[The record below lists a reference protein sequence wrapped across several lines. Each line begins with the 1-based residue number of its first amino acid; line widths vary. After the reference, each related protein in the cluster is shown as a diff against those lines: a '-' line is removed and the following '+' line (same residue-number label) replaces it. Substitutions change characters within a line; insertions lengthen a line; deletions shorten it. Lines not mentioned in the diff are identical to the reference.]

1 MRLHRLPHDFGRTL
15 ILLGCAALHGIQ
27 HVHLPFAGMHRR
39 NSRRRDRARD
49 DPEPLP
55 PRRGGGA
62 QVRTSFENRTAQAIC
77 RRAANRGRWTV
88 TGPGSGSV
96 CLFSVAL
103 SRRRSTTNLLD
114 SQAAATILQA
124 KSSRPLGSRPRACAR
139 YGVLVVGE
147 EMKGLVLSRCSAAV
161 TGVELARIIWCP
173 SVRRSR
179 GPTRP
184 HETSHSP
191 GNQLLLG
198 KSNHGAS
205 LRSATG
211 QNWRG

>member
-1 MRLHRLPHDFGRTL
+1 MKNVALDRTTVLQLDANGTDGALDAPADCHVLRNDVALNLCAIVDQEIRGAQLAFDSPEDLHWTIAFDVADDRHVRADTRGRSRFCRRL
-15 ILLGCAALHGIQ
+15 
-27 HVHLPFAGMHRR
+27 
-39 NSRRRDRARD
+39 
-49 DPEPLP
+49 LP

-124 KSSRPLGSRPRACAR
+124 KSSRPL
-139 YGVLVVGE
+139 
-147 EMKGLVLSRCSAAV
+147 
-161 TGVELARIIWCP
+161 
-173 SVRRSR
+173 
-179 GPTRP
+179 
-184 HETSHSP
+184 
-191 GNQLLLG
+191 
-198 KSNHGAS
+198 
-205 LRSATG
+205 
-211 QNWRG
+211 

>member
-1 MRLHRLPHDFGRTL
+1 MDGNGAGVGFCMSFFCG
-15 ILLGCAALHGIQ
+15 
-27 HVHLPFAGMHRR
+27 PFASTLDDESVGFS
-39 NSRRRDRARD
+39 SRRD
-49 DPEPLP
+49 DPSSKE
-55 PRRGGGA
+55 
-62 QVRTSFENRTAQAIC
+62 
-77 RRAANRGRWTV
+77 
-88 TGPGSGSV
+88 
-96 CLFSVAL
+96 FSPSWV
-103 SRRRSTTNLLD
+103 
-114 SQAAATILQA
+114 AAA
-124 KSSRPLGSRPRACAR
+124 RVRACAR